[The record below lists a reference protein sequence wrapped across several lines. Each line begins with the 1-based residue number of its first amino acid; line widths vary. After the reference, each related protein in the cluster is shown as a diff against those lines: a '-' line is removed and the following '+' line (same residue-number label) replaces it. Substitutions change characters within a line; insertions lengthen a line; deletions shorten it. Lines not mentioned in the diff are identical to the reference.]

1 MSKNIFLGHQQW
13 QGYPMLCRPLEV
25 FGIDR
30 RAVALLTI
38 NFIIWWQGFGS
49 FLLGVGFTYL
59 LYYFFRV
66 MTRHDPQFFFVLR
79 GAARYQ
85 GAWYDHGDP
94 PKNYGALVVSDRS
107 IIQELETRVRAQ
119 QRAQRPQHGLMAR
132 LRGLRDLFAPG
143 DDE

>member
-30 RAVALLTI
+30 RAIALLTI

-59 LYYFFRV
+59 LYHSFRV

-79 GAARYQ
+79 SAARYQ

-94 PKNYGALVVSDRS
+94 PKKFGPLIVPDRS
-107 IIQELETRVRAQ
+107 VIQELHNTIRSRHRAQ
-119 QRAQRPQHGLMAR
+119 SSHFGFMAR
-132 LRGLRDLFAPG
+132 LRGLRDLLSMG